1 MGLSFTWL
9 YSTCFRFI
17 GKVLGLISY
26 LACSSYDV
34 VMPIMKNFFADNSAN
49 MWVEF
54 TNLFTGRTETVFFAS
69 SLPGIFDTILNLVNQ
84 VVWWLLNLVARVF
97 QLNGEPFVFSVL
109 AIFALFFIPFFG
121 FRLVRMIIG

>member
-1 MGLSFTWL
+1 MALTFTWL
-9 YSTCFRFI
+9 YTTCFRFI

-34 VMPIMKNFFADNSAN
+34 VMPLMKNFFSNDSAN
-49 MWVEF
+49 LWVEF
-54 TNLFTGRTETVFFAS
+54 TNLFTGRSEHVFFAS
-69 SLPGIFDTILNLVNQ
+69 SLPGIFDSILNLVNQ
-84 VVWWLLNLVARVF
+84 VIWWLLNLVARVF

-121 FRLVRMIIG
+121 FRLVRMILG